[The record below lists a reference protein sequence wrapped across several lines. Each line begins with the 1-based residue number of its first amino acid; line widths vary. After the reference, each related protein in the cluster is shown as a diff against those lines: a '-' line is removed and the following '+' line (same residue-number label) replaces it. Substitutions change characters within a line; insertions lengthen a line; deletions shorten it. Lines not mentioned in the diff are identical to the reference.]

1 MFVGYRFFDKEGLA
15 PMFPFGW
22 GLSYTSFRFSKLQVR
37 RAGTGLNVSFSIK
50 NTGHRTGDD
59 VAQVYVGPAPNVPAG
74 VQQAM
79 RSLAGFARV
88 VLKPGQTRR
97 LTVHVGPG
105 SGGNGYGDRRAFQY
119 WSTASQ
125 SWATAAGARRVWVGD
140 ADTPSRLTLTK
151 VATP

>member
-1 MFVGYRFFDKEGLA
+1 
-15 PMFPFGW
+15 
-22 GLSYTSFRFSKLQVR
+22 LQVR

-50 NTGHRTGDD
+50 NTGHRVGDD
-59 VAQVYVGPAPNVPAG
+59 VAQVYLGPPPSVPAG
-74 VQQAM
+74 VQQAV

-97 LTVHVGPG
+97 LTIHVGPG
-105 SGGNGYGDRRAFQY
+105 SDRNGYGDRRALQY

-125 SWATAAGARRVWVGD
+125 SWVTAGGARRVWVGD
-140 ADTPSRLTLTK
+140 ADTSSRLKLTK